1 MPNPKPVGNRTARR
15 GRKLRCDIHIGRDAA
30 QSLRILT
37 VNARGVRNKPDIS
50 EDEIVEELIEAA
62 WRALDATYEDGDAG

>member
-15 GRKLRCDIHIGRDAA
+15 GRKLRRDIHIGRDAA